1 MLPPDSLLY
10 KQRITDKPTTLNI
23 CSSLYIP
30 QSEYDRNLPD
40 SNPGYVI
47 EHFGYARRMF
57 ELMGLRVKKDHPT
70 NDDIRSAYLNSG
82 LGNSIPS
89 SILVQAVNSVR
100 TRENDSLLVSRD
112 DFYLQDHIRRDN
124 PTIATNKGERRP
136 VSLLIP
142 DKTMSFEEIKEADS
156 LIDSTQKQI
165 SFYTHGDADHQNTVE
180 NTPPT
185 IQKPSSDEDTSQPIA
200 NDDQDISKAPVI
212 QPTPEPTFTPTSSSK
227 AIVDESIART
237 PKLRMLLEE
246 LRSFNTS
253 LMTRENYNKANSL
266 IAKVDKANRVNSDD
280 FKLDVDDEMT
290 LAEIRSMADA
300 YESKSK
306 LVKKLNVCEAII
318 NANTFYEAPF
328 KDCIKEFYNIIGHTN
343 YVMEEKR
350 STSIRTATTRR
361 LLSRKDYERFKRIFD
376 YYKRWNNLSSKE
388 EFADLNINIE
398 EAKKR

>member
-1 MLPPDSLLY
+1 MNQIQTLELDIL
-10 KQRITDKPTTLNI
+10 KKFTKIFDELNI
-23 CSSLYIP
+23 DYFLCGGSMLGAVRHKGFIP
-30 QSEYDRNLPD
+30 WD
-40 SNPGYVI
+40 
-47 EHFGYARRMF
+47 
-57 ELMGLRVKKDHPT
+57 
-70 NDDIRSAYLNSG
+70 DDI
-82 LGNSIPS
+82 
-89 SILVQAVNSVR
+89 
-100 TRENDSLLVSRD
+100 
-112 DFYLQDHIRRDN
+112 
-124 PTIATNKGERRP
+124 
-136 VSLLIP
+136 
-142 DKTMSFEEIKEADS
+142 
-156 LIDSTQKQI
+156 
-165 SFYTHGDADHQNTVE
+165 
-180 NTPPT
+180 
-185 IQKPSSDEDTSQPIA
+185 
-200 NDDQDISKAPVI
+200 DIG
-212 QPTPEPTFTPTSSSK
+212 
-227 AIVDESIART
+227 
-237 PKLRMLLEE
+237 
-246 LRSFNTS
+246 
-253 LMTRENYNKANSL
+253 MTRENYNKANSL

-306 LVKKLNVCEAII
+306 LVKKIDVCEAII